1 MIRFNSNDE
10 EVRNELSNNAE
21 FAGFVR
27 SGNVNGRILIQVDN
41 VHVVL
46 FHNVDDTFSS
56 YLFPEELPA
65 LYDNIANIRKIA
77 YIIQEMATDC
87 YKKLSANKYQ

>member
-1 MIRFNSNDE
+1 MIRFNSNEE

-21 FAGFVR
+21 FAEFVR

-65 LYDNIANIRKIA
+65 LYDNIDNIRRIT
-77 YIIQEMATDC
+77 YIIQKMAIDC
-87 YKKLSANKYQ
+87 YKKLSANKFQ